1 MNFAVLFLLTII
13 ISTLSTLLVKY
24 FSLKF
29 NIVDFPDSVRK
40 IHSQT
45 IPLLGGAAIFFSFFL
60 ALYLNRADIL
70 ARGLT
75 STHILS
81 FFLGALVIIIGG
93 ALDDIFNLKPKQ
105 QIVFPIL
112 ACLFVL
118 LGGIS
123 IVKITNPFGPLVGP
137 LRYSFSEASEAS
149 GLIYFG
155 TTVSA
160 LLTFVWLLGMMYTT
174 KLLDGVDGLVSGL
187 GVISGVIIFLFTT
200 TTKYY
205 QPDVGLM
212 ALIFAAACLGFLLF
226 NFYPAKIFLGESGSL
241 LIGYIIGILAI
252 ISGGKI
258 AIALL
263 IMGIPVLDVAWTILR
278 RLLKKQ
284 NPFTMPDSLH
294 LHHRLLAAGLSQRQT
309 VWLYYFLASAFGLA
323 ALFLQSRGKLMALGI
338 LAVIMASLAFF
349 SIFYRKANSG
359 VDR

>member
-1 MNFAVLFLLTII
+1 MHNAFFLTII
-13 ISTLSTLLVKY
+13 ISVFSTLAVK
-24 FSLKF
+24 FLAAKF
-29 NIVDFPDSVRK
+29 NIVDSPDSARK
-40 IHSQT
+40 IHAKAV
-45 IPLLGGAAIFFSFFL
+45 PLLGGVAIGFSFFL
-60 ALYLNRADIL
+60 ALYLNRTDIL

-75 STHILS
+75 YAHILS
-81 FFLGALVIIIGG
+81 FWLGALVIIIGG
-93 ALDDIFNLKPKQ
+93 ALDDVFNLKPKQ
-105 QIVFPIL
+105 QIIFPAL
-112 ACLFVL
+112 ACLFAL

-123 IVKITNPFGPLVGP
+123 IVKITNPFGPPIG
-137 LRYSFSEASEAS
+137 ETS

-155 TTVSA
+155 AVLA
-160 LLTFVWLLGMMYTT
+160 AVLTFGWLMGMMYTT

-187 GVISGVIIFLFTT
+187 GAISGLIIFLFTT

-241 LIGYIIGILAI
+241 LIGYVIGILAI

-263 IMGIPVLDVAWTILR
+263 IMGIPVLDLGWTILR

-284 NPFTMPDSLH
+284 NPFTVPDKMH
-294 LHHRLLAAGLSQRQT
+294 LHHRLLALGLSQRQT
-309 VWLYYFLASAFGLA
+309 VLLYYFLASAFGLA
-323 ALFLQSRGKLMALGI
+323 ALFLQSRGKLFALATLPAVMAG
-338 LAVIMASLAFF
+338 LAFF
-349 SIFYRKANSG
+349 SAYYGISNKG